1 MNIMDE
7 DLLVWDEFDEA
18 IIGIS
23 EGWHGNMLVSRVAYD
38 ADKILFVMTSRM
50 DMTIEEAME
59 HLEVNMIGGYIG
71 DQTPIVVWRKTPEE
85 VLGE

>member
-7 DLLVWDEFDEA
+7 DLLVWDREFDEA
-18 IIGIS
+18 IMGIS

-38 ADKILFVMTSRM
+38 ADKVLFIMTSRM
-50 DMTIEEAME
+50 GMTVEEAVDN
-59 HLEVNMIGGYIG
+59 LEINMIGRYEG

-85 VLGE
+85 VIG

>member
-18 IIGIS
+18 IMGIS

-38 ADKILFVMTSRM
+38 ADKILFIMTSRM
-50 DMTIEEAME
+50 GMTVEEAME
-59 HLEVNMIGGYIG
+59 QLEVQMIGRYEG
-71 DQTPIVVWRKTPEE
+71 DATPIVVWRKTPEE
-85 VLGE
+85 VLG